1 MPTPAPNAHA
11 AAALWLA
18 GPQPLYRVYRPVDTI
33 DSAMDHQFSLFTT
46 YRVPFNHRPFRKD
59 KL

>member
-1 MPTPAPNAHA
+1 MPTPAANARA

-33 DSAMDHQFSLFTT
+33 DSGHGPPVFPV
-46 YRVPFNHRPFRKD
+46 YYI
-59 KL
+59 